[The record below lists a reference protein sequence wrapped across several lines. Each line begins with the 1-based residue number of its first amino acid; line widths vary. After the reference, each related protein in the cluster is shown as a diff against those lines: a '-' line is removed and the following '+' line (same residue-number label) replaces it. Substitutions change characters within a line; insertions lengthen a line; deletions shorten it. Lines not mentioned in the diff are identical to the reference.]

1 VKCNTAL
8 LHKRAAEMGMNI
20 YQLAEAARIGEKTA
34 MRAWTGSNIY
44 FVTACAIALALKVD
58 VEALTGETLT
68 LGGRLMCSRLSR
80 GLNRFEL
87 AELSG
92 VSDGTISQWESSGKI
107 PQLLNAY
114 HVASALDMSL
124 EECFGLSNYKQ
135 EGVAE

>member
-1 VKCNTAL
+1 MKCNTAL

-20 YQLAEAARIGEKTA
+20 YQLAEAAQIGEKTA
-34 MRAWTGSNIY
+34 IRAWSGSDIY
-44 FVTACAIALALKVD
+44 SVTACAIALALKVD
-58 VEALTGETLT
+58 VEDLTGEPLT
-68 LGGRLMCSRLSR
+68 LGKRLACSRLSR
-80 GLNRFEL
+80 GINRFEL

-92 VSDGTISQWESSGKI
+92 VNDGTIAEWECNRKV

-114 HVASALDMSL
+114 YVASALGMSV